1 MHFKKKMEDD
11 ISQITNTIYL
21 GNIDAAF
28 NKKKLKQIGI
38 KKILTV
44 MEAFGNHYS
53 SNEFI
58 HKSIDVED
66 NYQTNII
73 RYFKECFLFIEGN
86 DKVFV
91 HCAAGM
97 SRSPTI
103 VIAYLMWKKQ
113 LYLNDALDFV
123 RKKRPL
129 VSPNANFMNQLKIFD
144 ELLIKNDYDINNI
157 NFKKIKINDKNCILF

>member
-1 MHFKKKMEDD
+1 MHFLKKMEDD

-44 MEAFGNHYS
+44 MEAFGNHYN

-73 RYFKECFLFIEGN
+73 RYFKDCFLFIEGK
-86 DKVFV
+86 DKIFV

-103 VIAYLMWKKQ
+103 VIAYIMWKNK
-113 LYLNDALDFV
+113 LSLNKAIKFV
-123 RKKRPL
+123 KEKRPL
-129 VSPNANFMNQLKIFD
+129 ISPNDNFMNQLKIFE
-144 ELLIKNDYDINNI
+144 ELLIKNNYNI
-157 NFKKIKINDKNCILF
+157 DNIKFNKIKINDDCVTF

>member
-1 MHFKKKMEDD
+1 MEDD

-21 GNIDAAF
+21 GNIDAAL

-86 DKVFV
+86 DKIFV

-103 VIAYLMWKKQ
+103 VIAYIMWKNK
-113 LYLNDALDFV
+113 LSLNKAIKFV
-123 RKKRPL
+123 KEKRPL
-129 VSPNANFMNQLKIFD
+129 ISPNDNFMNQLKIFE
-144 ELLIKNDYDINNI
+144 ELLIKNNYNI
-157 NFKKIKINDKNCILF
+157 DNIKFNKIKINDDCVTF

>member
-1 MHFKKKMEDD
+1 MESEID
-11 ISQITNTIYL
+11 QITETIYL
-21 GNIDAAF
+21 GNMVAAF
-28 NKKKLKQIGI
+28 NKKLLKKLGI

-44 MEAFGNHYS
+44 MGAFGNHYEPH
-53 SNEFI
+53 EFI
-58 HKSIDVED
+58 HKAIEIDD
-66 NYQTNII
+66 DFRTNII
-73 RYFKECFLFIEGN
+73 QYFKECFLFIEGN

-157 NFKKIKINDKNCILF
+157 NFKKIKINDKNCTLF

>member
-1 MHFKKKMEDD
+1 MHFLKKMEDD

-73 RYFKECFLFIEGN
+73 RYFKDCFLFIEGK
-86 DKVFV
+86 DKILV

-103 VIAYLMWKKQ
+103 VIAYIMWKNK
-113 LYLNDALDFV
+113 LSLNKAIKFV
-123 RKKRPL
+123 KEKRPL
-129 VSPNANFMNQLKIFD
+129 ISPNDNFMNQLKIFE
-144 ELLIKNDYDINNI
+144 ELLIKNNYNI
-157 NFKKIKINDKNCILF
+157 DNIKFNKIKINDDCVTF

>member
-1 MHFKKKMEDD
+1 MHFLKKMEDD

-44 MEAFGNHYS
+44 MEAFGNHYG

-73 RYFKECFLFIEGN
+73 RYFKDCFLFIEGK
-86 DKVFV
+86 DKIFV

-103 VIAYLMWKKQ
+103 VIAYIMWKNK
-113 LYLNDALDFV
+113 LSLNKAIKFV
-123 RKKRPL
+123 KEKRPL
-129 VSPNANFMNQLKIFD
+129 ISPNDNFMNQLKIFE
-144 ELLIKNDYDINNI
+144 ELLIKNNYNI
-157 NFKKIKINDKNCILF
+157 DNIKFNKIKINDDCVTF